1 MSNEILSD
9 QIAELKASLESAQAE
24 NTALTDK
31 LAEANVEKYEQSIK
45 EQSDLLTVRAE
56 QIESLTSDLA
66 ASKSSIEEL
75 TSKFEVINASHDTLV
90 SYIADMDAA
99 EKARSRQAALI
110 AAGLSDTEA
119 TAKVEAFT
127 GLSDEQFE
135 ILVQTLADYSDKWKN
150 KKNDKDEDEE
160 MDASVEKA
168 SVEATDE
175 EVEVDAKVDEEVL
188 ETVKAEETSSLSV
201 ASDATVGSDDGI
213 DVVRAGLQDWV
224 STVIIN
230 TKNSNSGE

>member
-1 MSNEILSD
+1 
-9 QIAELKASLESAQAE
+9 
-24 NTALTDK
+24 
-31 LAEANVEKYEQSIK
+31 
-45 EQSDLLTVRAE
+45 
-56 QIESLTSDLA
+56 
-66 ASKSSIEEL
+66 
-75 TSKFEVINASHDTLV
+75 
-90 SYIADMDAA
+90 
-99 EKARSRQAALI
+99 
-110 AAGLSDTEA
+110 
-119 TAKVEAFT
+119 
-127 GLSDEQFE
+127 
-135 ILVQTLADYSDKWKN
+135 
-150 KKNDKDEDEE
+150 

>member
-1 MSNEILSD
+1 
-9 QIAELKASLESAQAE
+9 
-24 NTALTDK
+24 
-31 LAEANVEKYEQSIK
+31 
-45 EQSDLLTVRAE
+45 
-56 QIESLTSDLA
+56 
-66 ASKSSIEEL
+66 
-75 TSKFEVINASHDTLV
+75 
-90 SYIADMDAA
+90 MDAA

-160 MDASVEKA
+160 MDASVE
-168 SVEATDE
+168 ATDE

-188 ETVKAEETSSLSV
+188 ETVKAEEASSLSV
-201 ASDATVGSDDGI
+201 ASDAIVGSDDGI
-213 DVVRAGLQDWV
+213 EVVRAGLQDWV